1 MSEDVYGFGRSDAL
15 ILKSKARRSNR
26 EIDILPEINQPRK
39 PGTAGGS
46 VEIYKYVLRNTM
58 AVFSTFYRANA
69 DIFLPFDQTDTAT
82 PVVENAILYDTT
94 LVPMA
99 TEQIAGDD
107 GWCFK
112 GNDGKY
118 YVLSPACDENECCGS
133 ESVTPVDSG
142 SGGETV
148 EPVTVVFGT

>member
-1 MSEDVYGFGRSDAL
+1 MAKTKTVVGFSPSR
-15 ILKSKARRSNR
+15 ARR
-26 EIDILPEINQPRK
+26 IRK
-39 PGTAGGS
+39 NAGGVHNTQFQEKQLIPGGGGGS

-69 DIFLPFDQTDTAT
+69 DIFLPFDETDTAT
-82 PVVENAILYDTT
+82 PVAENAILYDTT

-118 YVLSPACDENECCGS
+118 YVLSPACDQKECCGG
-133 ESVTPVDSG
+133 EGGGTVDPVG
-142 SGGETV
+142 GGETV
-148 EPVTVVFGT
+148 EPTTLVFGT